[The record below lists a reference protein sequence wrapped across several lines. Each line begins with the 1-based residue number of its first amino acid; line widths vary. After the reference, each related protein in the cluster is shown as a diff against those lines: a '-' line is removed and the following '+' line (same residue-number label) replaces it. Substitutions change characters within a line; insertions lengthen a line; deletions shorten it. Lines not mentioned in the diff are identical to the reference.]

1 MPQRKLDVVLDSVK
15 RLQRMGATSNLVNL
29 LHKQYP
35 ADLAQLFSELPEK
48 DRLSAFSLLLERNS
62 RLAMEALSELGPEIG
77 ASLLASRSAEEIV
90 KFLQEL
96 PSDDA
101 AALIDH
107 LPEELAAAVLELM
120 QKKPAGGD
128 VGELLEYPEK
138 TAGRIMN
145 PKVFALS
152 EDMTASEAIAA
163 LQASRDVEMVFY
175 LYVIDARRHL
185 VGVVSLR
192 RLLLVPPDTPL
203 KRIMTTDLISVRVDI
218 NQEEVA
224 RLVASYNLLAIP
236 VVDEENKLV
245 GVITVDDVI
254 DVIKDEAT
262 EDVYRL
268 AGLASDDRVFTAPTD
283 SLRKRLPWLIVNLA
297 TAFIAASVV
306 KIFEGTIGVVT
317 SLAVF
322 MPVVAGMGGNAATQ
336 TLAVI
341 VRGIA
346 LGELTWSNSKKA
358 LLKEATVG
366 LGNGV
371 ACGVI
376 GAGLVWL
383 MQGNPYLGA
392 ILGMAMIIN
401 MFVAAIA
408 GTLIPL
414 ALRAL
419 KVDPALAS
427 SVFITT
433 LTDVF
438 GFLSFLGLGALFIR
452 YLAVHGVEWRGFRVQ
467 GSGFKVQGSRTSN
480 PNLEP

>member
-15 RLQRMGATSNLVNL
+15 RLLRMGATSNLVNL
-29 LHKQYP
+29 LQKQYP
-35 ADLAQLFSELPEK
+35 ADLAQLLAELPDK
-48 DRLSAFSLLLERNS
+48 DRLSVFSLLLERNS
-62 RLAMEALSELGPEIG
+62 RLAMEALTESGPEIG
-77 ASLLASRSAEEIV
+77 AALLAGRPPEEIV
-90 KFLQEL
+90 KLTQEL
-96 PSDDA
+96 PSDDVA
-101 AALIDH
+101 TIIDH
-107 LPEELAAAVLELM
+107 LPEDLAAAVLELM
-120 QKKPAGGD
+120 QKKPTGAD

-152 EDMTASEAIAA
+152 EDMTASEAIVA
-163 LQASRDVEMVFY
+163 LQGSRDVEMVFY
-175 LYVIDARRHL
+175 LYVMDARRHL

-306 KIFEGTIGVVT
+306 KVFEGTIGVVT

-346 LGELTWSNSKKA
+346 LGELTWSNTRKA
-358 LLKEATVG
+358 LLKEAAVG
-366 LGNGV
+366 IGNGV
-371 ACGVI
+371 ACGVV
-376 GAGLVWL
+376 GAGVVWL
-383 MQGNPYLGA
+383 MQGNPFLGA
-392 ILGMAMIIN
+392 ILGLAMVIN

-414 ALRAL
+414 TLRAL
-419 KVDPALAS
+419 KIDPALAS

-438 GFLSFLGLGALFIR
+438 GFLSFLGLGALFIK
-452 YLAVHGVEWRGFRVQ
+452 YLAVTG
-467 GSGFKVQGSRTSN
+467 
-480 PNLEP
+480 